1 MARLEETHHFTSPQ
15 PPAALLTVLAD
26 HTEPIE
32 WPPELILKLSGVGII
47 CRVMASPKTSRP
59 FFGLVA
65 AERIRLA
72 VSNEGRDVTPF
83 QPILLLSLHPDST
96 GSRLDVKLRPHRQ
109 ARSFTGLFA
118 GLGVLVILAAL
129 PAALGGDLTAL
140 VGMLVGAG
148 SIVFPGYRAR
158 ASFQA
163 DRDRAL
169 IALKAALPDLKA
181 AAPQS
186 PDQ

>member
-15 PPAALLTVLAD
+15 PPAALLTLLAD

-47 CRVMASPKTSRP
+47 CRVMASPTTSRP
-59 FFGLVA
+59 FFGHVS

-83 QPILLLSLHPDST
+83 QPILLLTLHPDSA

-118 GLGVLVILAAL
+118 GFGALIILAAL
-129 PAALGGDLTAL
+129 PAALGGDPAAL

-148 SIVFPGYRAR
+148 SIVFPSYRAR

-169 IALKAALPDLKA
+169 SALRAMLPDLQEA
-181 AAPQS
+181 VAQS
-186 PDQ
+186 TDQ